1 MKSRIFYMSNNLLAN
16 SINQVIQYLQTNS
29 FTLLTKF
36 WMFQVRKLRFC
47 GIFVI
52 FAQCVLWVK
61 HKYSSQ
67 IPIFFFQESLPG
79 RTLYSSIGGALFLS
93 GDGVGWGVPHG
104 GRASALMGGGR
115 GVKKKTNSSGMKNVI
130 KKQLLKKIC
139 KNHLS

>member
-67 IPIFFFQESLPG
+67 IPIIFFFQESLPG

-93 GDGVGWGVPHG
+93 GDGVGWGCPMGVGHQ
-104 GRASALMGGGR
+104 LWWVGGG
-115 GVKKKTNSSGMKNVI
+115 GKKKKRI
-130 KKQLLKKIC
+130 
-139 KNHLS
+139 HLEWRM

>member
-36 WMFQVRKLRFC
+36 WMFEVRKLRSC

-52 FAQCVLWVK
+52 FVQLVLWVK
-61 HKYSSQ
+61 HQYSSQ
-67 IPIFFFQESLPG
+67 IPIIFFFPG
-79 RTLYSSIGGALFLS
+79 ITSWKDTLLFNRGALFLS

-104 GRASALMGGGR
+104 GRASTLMGGGR
-115 GVKKKTNSSGMKNVI
+115 GQKKTKRI
-130 KKQLLKKIC
+130 
-139 KNHLS
+139 HLEWRM